1 MAMLLWGCAT
11 SYATPPIPSAPLAA
25 QPSDTALVES
35 PYRRIEGLPEGT
47 ILHVPTGVTL
57 TKPQLID
64 MLAAARIV
72 YVGEAHDNLRHHQ
85 VQLDI
90 LRGLADRL
98 PGKVAVGMEM
108 FQRPAQPQLD
118 RWSRGELDERAFLTT
133 WYDNWTEDPDYY
145 RGILTFVRDRHIP
158 LLALNASE
166 RTAHAFA
173 NNGLDALG
181 AEERASIPE
190 IDTGDPFHRRQMEAA
205 FGAHAQGAGFDAFYR
220 TMLIWDETMAQTV
233 AEFVTGPAGRDKLLV
248 VFAGGGHIAYG
259 FGIPRRAFR
268 RAPVPYVTILP
279 QTDIGQAPQDSAH
292 AVMEVEPVT
301 FPLPAADIVW
311 AVGYEDLEASKVRL
325 GVRIESA
332 DGGVLINDV
341 TSESAA
347 ARAGLREGDL
357 IVSFDGEPVRRPV
370 DLIRLVRSHRPGD
383 RATLSITRAS
393 HPLTID
399 VSWPR

>member
-1 MAMLLWGCAT
+1 
-11 SYATPPIPSAPLAA
+11 
-25 QPSDTALVES
+25 
-35 PYRRIEGLPEGT
+35 
-47 ILHVPTGVTL
+47 
-57 TKPQLID
+57 
-64 MLAAARIV
+64 
-72 YVGEAHDNLRHHQ
+72 
-85 VQLDI
+85 
-90 LRGLADRL
+90 
-98 PGKVAVGMEM
+98 
-108 FQRPAQPQLD
+108 
-118 RWSRGELDERAFLTT
+118 
-133 WYDNWTEDPDYY
+133 
-145 RGILTFVRDRHIP
+145 
-158 LLALNASE
+158 
-166 RTAHAFA
+166 
-173 NNGLDALG
+173 
-181 AEERASIPE
+181 
-190 IDTGDPFHRRQMEAA
+190 
-205 FGAHAQGAGFDAFYR
+205 
-220 TMLIWDETMAQTV
+220 
-233 AEFVTGPAGRDKLLV
+233 VTGPAGRDKLLV

-279 QTDIGQAPQDSAH
+279 QTDIGQAPQNSAH